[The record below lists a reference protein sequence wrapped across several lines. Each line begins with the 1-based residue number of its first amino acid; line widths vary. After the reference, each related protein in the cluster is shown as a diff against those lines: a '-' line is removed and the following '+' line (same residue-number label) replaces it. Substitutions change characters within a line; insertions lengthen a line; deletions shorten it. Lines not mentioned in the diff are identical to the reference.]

1 MWRTKARGCPSHELA
16 GPDAEPGLDQVQP
29 GGARGREVPVHPCQA
44 WAAGI
49 ECVDELSTMRC
60 SSRASTQ
67 VLLKGWRFRNSG
79 RNSGEAAPGVLV
91 QRELESQLCPE
102 MNRAWLRTAP
112 VRAGRRVAHGRRRVC
127 GLAPPRSG
135 YAGPRAGRAA

>member
-1 MWRTKARGCPSHELA
+1 MVMIRPPDRLLDHVGRLFDPDKGRGVLVPVRDVVLDVADQGARTVSKDPRRTGLRVRMLHQASTRFSQEAPVAVKCWCTRGCAAS
-16 GPDAEPGLDQVQP
+16 
-29 GGARGREVPVHPCQA
+29 QA

-79 RNSGEAAPGVLV
+79 EEAPG
-91 QRELESQLCPE
+91 
-102 MNRAWLRTAP
+102 
-112 VRAGRRVAHGRRRVC
+112 
-127 GLAPPRSG
+127 
-135 YAGPRAGRAA
+135 